1 MSDITGNTYL
11 NSLTLDTRQ
20 QQEAAALAQ
29 SDDDNNE
36 LGQSAF
42 LELMITQLENQ
53 SPLDPQDNSEFVA
66 QLAQFSSVESLDKLN
81 NNFEDFASNMLSN
94 QALQAS
100 SLVGSS
106 VAVPTSQAQLLEG
119 SYVGGS
125 IELPASTSDMT
136 MNIYSSTGE
145 LLEQI
150 SLGEQQAGNIVFR
163 WDGNRIEVN
172 GELTDWQSDDP
183 IVAGNFRFEV
193 LASQDGEPEQ
203 LDTALTAN
211 VNSVTVD
218 ENNQLVLNLAGI
230 GPVSI
235 NDVKQFN

>member
-1 MSDITGNTYL
+1 MPDITTNDYL
-11 NSLTLDTRQ
+11 NSLAINSSQ
-20 QQEAAALAQ
+20 QQNTPTREQ
-29 SDDDNNE
+29 SNE
-36 LGQSAF
+36 LGQDAF
-42 LELMITQLENQ
+42 LQLMITQMENQ
-53 SPLDPQDNSEFVA
+53 NPLDPQDNSEFVA

-81 NNFEDFASNMLSN
+81 NNFESFATNMISN

-106 VAVPTSQAQLLEG
+106 VSVPTSEAQLFEN

-125 IELPASTSDMT
+125 IELPAATSDMT
-136 MNIYSSTGE
+136 VNIYSSNGG
-145 LLEQI
+145 LLETI
-150 SLGEQQAGNIVFR
+150 PLGAQDAGTIVFR
-163 WDGNRIEVN
+163 WDGSRIEVN
-172 GELTDWQSDDP
+172 GELNEWESEEP
-183 IVAGNFRFEV
+183 IASGDFRFEV
-193 LASQDGEPEQ
+193 IASQNGEPEQ

-218 ENNQLVLNLAGI
+218 SNNQLILNLAGI